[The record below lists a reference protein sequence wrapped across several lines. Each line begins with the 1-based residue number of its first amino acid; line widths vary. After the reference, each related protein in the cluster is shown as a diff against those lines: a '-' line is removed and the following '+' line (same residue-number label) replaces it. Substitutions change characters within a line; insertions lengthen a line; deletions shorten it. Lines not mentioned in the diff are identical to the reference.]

1 MENIAPTATK
11 GLNSLLEI
19 APVVTALVLFILIL
33 IYFIRALLI
42 DAKEERNLYRGTLE
56 ENTRALTSLQ
66 EVIRVAI
73 TTK

>member
-1 MENIAPTATK
+1 METIAPAATK

-19 APVVTALVLFILIL
+19 APVVTTLVLFILVML
-33 IYFIRALLI
+33 YFIRALLI

-66 EVIRVAI
+66 EVIRAAI
-73 TTK
+73 AAK